1 MTKPIS
7 LAEAKARKAAKEA
20 AAPSQNTVIRNRTEI
35 ENLRLLSRNLDRIHS
50 SMSASIQNPSMI
62 EALREEREWLM
73 ANLDKM

>member
-35 ENLRLLSRNLDRIHS
+35 ENLRLLSRNLDRLHS

-73 ANLDKM
+73 KNIDKM

>member
-20 AAPSQNTVIRNRTEI
+20 AAPSQSTMIRHRTEI

-73 ANLDKM
+73 KNIDKM

>member
-73 ANLDKM
+73 KNIDKM